1 MADIIMSLS
10 VDDIIVPEG
19 RREAKPAEVKKLADS
34 IKEIGLKHPITVRR
48 GRDNTYVLVAGRHR
62 LEAFRKLGEEFI
74 PSLITSMSKA
84 EARKWEISENL
95 HRCDLTKIERAEL
108 LAEWVHLTEEE
119 VSRQVVPKPGTM
131 GGRPESGIA
140 AASRELG
147 IGEKE
152 AQRAVKIAAISAEAK
167 AAALEAG
174 IDDIQ
179 KDLLRVAAAEP
190 EKQVATVHQIAAD
203 KSKPKPKNEQDKALA
218 EFGVIRAAWDKA
230 GDDARRMFLSHI
242 GAANVRLCS

>member
-95 HRCDLTKIERAEL
+95 HRCDLTKIERSEL
-108 LAEWVHLTEEE
+108 LAEWVLLTEEE
-119 VSRQVVPKPGTM
+119 VSGQLGPKPGTV
-131 GGRPESGIA
+131 GGRPESGIS

-147 IGEKE
+147 IGRKE
-152 AQRAVKIAAISAEAK
+152 AERAVKIASISEEAK
-167 AAALEAG
+167 TAASEMGLGDNQTALL
-174 IDDIQ
+174 
-179 KDLLRVAAAEP
+179 KVAAAEP
-190 EKQVATVHQIAAD
+190 EKQVATVHQLAAD
-203 KSKPKPKNEQDKALA
+203 KVTPKSGKEKSQA
-218 EFGVIRAAWDKA
+218 EYSVLIAAWNKS
-230 GDDARRMFLSHI
+230 GDDARKKFLAEI
-242 GAANVRLCS
+242 GASTIRLCS

>member
-10 VDDIIVPEG
+10 VDDIIIPEG

-48 GRDNTYVLVAGRHR
+48 GRDNTYILVAGRHR

-108 LAEWVHLTEEE
+108 LSEWITITQEE
-119 VSRQVVPKPGTM
+119 VSGQVVPKPGTM

-167 AAALEAG
+167 AVARESGLDNNQAILLKIATAA
-174 IDDIQ
+174 
-179 KDLLRVAAAEP
+179 P
-190 EKQVATVHQIAAD
+190 EQQVATVHKLASD
-203 KSKPKPKNEQDKALA
+203 KVTPKSDKEKCQV
-218 EFGVIRAAWDKA
+218 EFSSILGLWNKI
-230 GDDARRMFLSHI
+230 GDDAKRMFLREI
-242 GAANVRLCS
+242 GVGNVRLCS

>member
-10 VDDIIVPEG
+10 VDDIIIPEG

-74 PSLITSMSKA
+74 PALITSMTKA

-108 LAEWVHLTEEE
+108 LSEWITITQEG

-167 AAALEAG
+167 AAASEMGLG
-174 IDDIQ
+174 DNQSI
-179 KDLLRVAAAEP
+179 LLKVAAAPP
-190 EKQVATVHQIAAD
+190 EQQVATVHQIASD
-203 KSKPKPKNEQDKALA
+203 KIRPKSDKNTAQAEYSSIMALWNK
-218 EFGVIRAAWDKA
+218 I
-230 GDDARRMFLSHI
+230 GDDAKKMFLKEI
-242 GAANVRLCS
+242 GASNIRLCS